1 VNINLTLI
9 GQMVAFVV
17 FVAFCMKYVWPP
29 IVAAM
34 QERAAKIADGL
45 AAADRASHDLELAQK
60 RAGEQLREAKTEAA
74 SIIDAANKRA
84 NALIEEAKT
93 AALAEADKVKAQAQ
107 AEIEQEK
114 NRAKAALRK
123 ELAALTFAGA
133 EKVLGA
139 TIDQSAHAGLV
150 EKLAA
155 ELH

>member
-1 VNINLTLI
+1 
-9 GQMVAFVV
+9 
-17 FVAFCMKYVWPP
+17 
-29 IVAAM
+29 
-34 QERAAKIADGL
+34 
-45 AAADRASHDLELAQK
+45 
-60 RAGEQLREAKTEAA
+60 
-74 SIIDAANKRA
+74 
-84 NALIEEAKT
+84 LIEEAKT

-114 NRAKAALRK
+114 NRAKAELRK

-139 TIDQSAHAGLV
+139 TIDQAAHAGLV